1 MTPLRAIIA
10 EDEELMRHHL
20 RGLVAGLTQKID
32 IVAEATDGGE
42 AVALA
47 EQYRPDLLLL
57 DIHMPV
63 LDGFAVVEKLMLG
76 SQLPEIVFTTAYDR
90 YALRA
95 FDLNAAHYLLKP
107 VSAERLATAIDRVVE
122 RLAKRTASTAS
133 APPPDLQPDEQAMKK
148 LLQSFRETQPVP
160 APAPRLTGLTSKVRD
175 QFVVIPLD
183 DILHISSDGGL
194 NFIHTAKGKF
204 LTDFTLDDL
213 EQRLDPERFLRIY
226 RGHIVALR
234 HVRAL
239 VPWTEGKFEVILDD
253 PAATRLTLSR
263 YRLPEMRARLL
274 W

>member
-1 MTPLRAIIA
+1 MNPLRAIIA

-20 RGLVAGLTQKID
+20 RSLVGGLTQKIE

-47 EQYRPDLLLL
+47 EQHRPDLLLL

-76 SQLPEIVFTTAYDR
+76 AQLPEIVFTTAYDR

-122 RLAKRTASTAS
+122 RLEKRTAAK
-133 APPPDLQPDEQAMKK
+133 AAAELQPDEQAMKK
-148 LLQSFRETQPVP
+148 LLQSFRESQPAP

-175 QFVVIPLD
+175 QLLVVPLD
-183 DILHISSDGGL
+183 EILHISADGGL
-194 NFIHTAKGKF
+194 NFIHTAKGRF

-239 VPWTEGKFEVILDD
+239 VPWTDGKFEVILDD
-253 PAATRLTLSR
+253 AAQTRLTLSR

>member
-1 MTPLRAIIA
+1 MNPLRAVVA
-10 EDEELMRHHL
+10 EDEELMRHHM
-20 RGLVAGLTQKID
+20 RSLVAGLERKIE

-42 AVALA
+42 AVALV
-47 EQYRPDLLLL
+47 EQHRPDLLLL

-76 SQLPEIVFTTAYDR
+76 SDLPEIVFTTAYDR

-107 VSAERLATAIDRVVE
+107 VSAERLAGAIDRVVE
-122 RLAKRTASTAS
+122 RLAKRDAPTTPAAS
-133 APPPDLQPDEQAMKK
+133 PELQPDEEAMRK
-148 LLQSFRETQPVP
+148 LLQTFRESQP
-160 APAPRLTGLTSKVRD
+160 APVAKPRLTGLTSKARD
-175 QFVVIPLD
+175 QLVVIPID
-183 DILHISSDGGL
+183 EILHISADGGL
-194 NFIHTAKGKF
+194 NFIHTARGRF

-213 EQRLDPERFLRIY
+213 EQRLDPDRFLRIY

-253 PAATRLTLSR
+253 AAQTHLTLSR